1 MQMMLQ
7 VHYLNVDGQDAYATP
22 INVTYNED
30 TIRFYWLVTN
40 SVTSKKG
47 TVRFEITATGVN
59 ERSETYMWR
68 TRPDGEL
75 NILEALSGTKMV
87 EPDNDWYTSFVA
99 LMDEK
104 VGQASSYASAAQASA
119 QDAANAAAGVDNKI
133 QNAAAGIKQ
142 ELQSDLDTNYTK
154 KTELTTELAKY
165 YNKEEVD
172 GFVTL
177 LEGKISGIDG
187 LAAFNCAYDA
197 GTRALTFYNGDAV
210 IKTVTLSTDPSAEW
224 TTAYGKTVDAKISA
238 AVNPVST
245 ALDEYKTS
253 NNEAV
258 KALQDSVGDLPN
270 TLQSDYYNKEA
281 TNKLLADKADKTALD
296 GFTNDLT
303 VTKNT
308 VTALQGSVDTANS
321 DIAEIQEKIKDI
333 KPSNGHEYDITYTS
347 DDGHLSLLED
357 GTTKTV
363 VTIKGGGGGG
373 GEATSTITIERIG
386 DSSLTVVQ
394 GDSALISFKFTSVDN
409 AGDDTGNATGNWYV
423 GNTKVATTTITQGKN
438 TFDVTQYLHSG
449 DNTVRLQVTD
459 SMGSVGSKNWS
470 VNVVEFYLESIFDDS
485 LFYSGEVTYRF
496 TPYGNIAKN
505 KFK

>member
-1 MQMMLQ
+1 MALSFEESKRMAAEMVAKAEPVALQAEAAPMAAVVDMPQAQANDDGGYTRSEKYLWYSQYNDDAFSSIDEMKNVVMDESQINITQETNSQVIPFKMPRRYDGIDLMQMMLQ
-7 VHYLNVDGQDAYATP
+7 VHYLNVDGQEAYATP

-40 SVTSKKG
+40 NVTSKKG

-197 GTRALTFYNGDAV
+197 GTRTLTFYNGDAV
-210 IKTVTLSTDPSAEW
+210 I
-224 TTAYGKTVDAKISA
+224 
-238 AVNPVST
+238 
-245 ALDEYKTS
+245 
-253 NNEAV
+253 
-258 KALQDSVGDLPN
+258 
-270 TLQSDYYNKEA
+270 
-281 TNKLLADKADKTALD
+281 
-296 GFTNDLT
+296 
-303 VTKNT
+303 
-308 VTALQGSVDTANS
+308 
-321 DIAEIQEKIKDI
+321 
-333 KPSNGHEYDITYTS
+333 
-347 DDGHLSLLED
+347 
-357 GTTKTV
+357 
-363 VTIKGGGGGG
+363 
-373 GEATSTITIERIG
+373 
-386 DSSLTVVQ
+386 
-394 GDSALISFKFTSVDN
+394 
-409 AGDDTGNATGNWYV
+409 
-423 GNTKVATTTITQGKN
+423 
-438 TFDVTQYLHSG
+438 
-449 DNTVRLQVTD
+449 
-459 SMGSVGSKNWS
+459 
-470 VNVVEFYLESIFDDS
+470 
-485 LFYSGEVTYRF
+485 
-496 TPYGNIAKN
+496 
-505 KFK
+505 